1 MKRKIRQKK
10 RIPRS
15 VRWLFYGFVLMVVAL
30 VVMGR
35 NSQPLES
42 WHSVHLTEEFT
53 AKKADEIP
61 TFDDYLKLEGR
72 LFEQLEKEVY
82 NSTGTG
88 PEYTLVRY
96 SPGSAADPQHLS
108 LNWNRTFE
116 LTVDDPVGGV
126 LLLHGMSDSPY
137 SLRTLGQAL
146 NDEGYY
152 VLGLRLPGHGTAP
165 SGLMR
170 VKWQDMA
177 AAVRLGM
184 ERLSRK
190 VKSGPV
196 HIMGYSTG
204 ASLGID
210 YALKALDGEA
220 SPLPASLVLV
230 SPAIGVHPSAAL
242 ANARNR
248 LGLLP
253 GLGWLSWLSI
263 LPEFDPYKYNSFA
276 TNAGTQ
282 VHKLTGSVSRR
293 ITAKA
298 QSGPIRSFPPVLV
311 FKSTVDATVTTDAVV
326 DRLLIHLEQDRH
338 ELVLFDINR
347 TAVASPIMI
356 SDPGPFT
363 DRLMAQDNLP
373 FTLTLITNENPES
386 REVVAH
392 RKAPFSTEETIEPLN
407 VQWPRGVISL
417 SHIALPFPPDDP
429 LYGVT
434 PPEDPQ
440 KIFLG
445 QISVRGE
452 RGLILFPADWLLRIR
467 HNPFYDYLEN
477 RTLEWMKEKGDR
489 YEEDARRIGEE

>member
-1 MKRKIRQKK
+1 
-10 RIPRS
+10 
-15 VRWLFYGFVLMVVAL
+15 
-30 VVMGR
+30 
-35 NSQPLES
+35 E
-42 WHSVHLTEEFT
+42 
-53 AKKADEIP
+53 D
-61 TFDDYLKLEGR
+61 
-72 LFEQLEKEVY
+72 VY
-82 NSTGTG
+82 SSTGTG

-96 SPGSAADPQHLS
+96 SPGSAADPRNS
-108 LNWNRTFE
+108 DPDWNRTFE
-116 LTVDDPVGGV
+116 LAADEPVGGV

-137 SLRTLGQAL
+137 SLRALGETLHQ
-146 NDEGYY
+146 NGYQ
-152 VLGLRLPGHGTAP
+152 VVGLRLPGHGTAP
-165 SGLMR
+165 SGLLR

-184 ERLSRK
+184 ERLTEK
-190 VKSGPV
+190 VGKKPI
-196 HIMGYSTG
+196 HMMGYSTG
-204 ASLGID
+204 APLGID
-210 YALKALDGEA
+210 FTLKALDNKV
-220 SPLPASLVLV
+220 SPVPASLVLI

-242 ANARNR
+242 ADARNR

-253 GLGWLSWLSI
+253 GLGWLAWLSI

-282 VHKLTGSVSRR
+282 VHRVTRKVSKDV
-293 ITAKA
+293 TAMSR
-298 QSGPIRSFPPVLV
+298 SGVIRKFPPVLV
-311 FKSTVDATVTTDAVV
+311 FKSTVDATVSTDAVV
-326 DRLLIHLEQDRH
+326 DRLLTHLAPGRN

-363 DRLMAQDNLP
+363 NRLMADDKLP
-373 FTLTLITNENPES
+373 FTLTLITNENLES
-386 REVVAH
+386 REVVVH
-392 RKAPFSTEETIEPLN
+392 RKAPFSSDETIEPLN

-445 QISVRGE
+445 QISVQGE

-467 HNPFYDYLEN
+467 SNPFYDYLET
-477 RTLEWMKEKGDR
+477 RTLQWVENRGGSFKD
-489 YEEDARRIGEE
+489 